1 MVRLCKQ
8 ITLAELA
15 PQRMEIS
22 NAAGGEPG
30 RLSVKDG
37 LPGVEVFRGLSDGA
51 ELVRPVVPAT
61 RVDGRLGDR
70 SDEVAPGRR
79 RP

>member
-30 RLSVKDG
+30 RLSVKG
-37 LPGVEVFRGLSDGA
+37 WLA
-51 ELVRPVVPAT
+51 
-61 RVDGRLGDR
+61 GR
-70 SDEVAPGRR
+70 
-79 RP
+79 